1 MKLKLV
7 MAALI
12 FNVVGSLAATEP
24 PKRLTI
30 YSGRSEALI
39 GPLIERFEQ
48 STGIEVLVSYQGTAQ
63 LASQILAEG
72 AASPADVLLA
82 QDVGY
87 LSLLGR
93 RGVLRTL
100 QTMELPEVGA
110 AFRSPEGWWVGT
122 SGRARVLVL
131 SPDRVP
137 VDSRPRSLSD
147 LADAGWSG
155 RLGWAPGNASFQAH
169 VSVLRHVWGEEA
181 TRAWL
186 QKIITHKP
194 LSYPKNS
201 PQVKAVATGEI
212 DVGWVNHYYLHKL
225 KAQVGERAINYSFPA
240 AGDAGNILMPSGVG
254 ILRTAKA
261 DWEAESFLRF
271 LLSDEAQK
279 YFAEEVYEYP
289 AREGIATHPDVP
301 SLKSL
306 GLASFDPQH
315 LTDLEGTLAMLRN
328 LGLL

>member
-1 MKLKLV
+1 MKWNLV
-7 MAALI
+7 LATLLL
-12 FNVVGSLAATEP
+12 NVVGNLMATEP

-39 GPLIERFEQ
+39 GPLLHRFEQ
-48 STGIEVLVSYQGTAQ
+48 ATGIEVLVSYQGTAQ

-93 RGVLRTL
+93 RGVLRSL
-100 QTMELPEVGA
+100 SSMDLPEVGA
-110 AFRSPEGWWVGT
+110 AFRSPEDWWVGT

-131 SPDRVP
+131 SPERVP
-137 VDSRPRSLSD
+137 VDSRPRSLAD
-147 LADAGWSG
+147 LANSRWIG

-181 TRAWL
+181 TRNWL
-186 QKIITHKP
+186 REIIALKP

-201 PQVKAVATGEI
+201 PQVKAVASGEI

-225 KAQVGERAINYSFPA
+225 KAQTGERAINYSFPKT
-240 AGDAGNILMPSGVG
+240 GDVGNILMPSGVG
-254 ILRTAKA
+254 VLRTAKA
-261 DWEAESFLRF
+261 GREAERFLQF
-271 LLSDEAQK
+271 LLSDEAQN
-279 YFAEEVYEYP
+279 YFAREVYEYP
-289 AREGIATHPDVP
+289 AREEVATHPDVP

-315 LTDLEGTLAMLRN
+315 LTDLEPTLAMLRD